1 MLNLESEAYDSKKI
15 KKLPDSKNPLNP
27 VNQLCRLLQMF
38 LRSHAGFIR
47 EDLQGYLNVFFVI
60 MNPPE
65 NKYEKIEKIL
75 ELGFHKSVLLRYRG
89 QTAKI

>member
-1 MLNLESEAYDSKKI
+1 MLELVSEAYDSREI
-15 KKLPDSKNPLNP
+15 KELADTKNPLNP

-47 EDLQGYLNVFFVI
+47 EDFQGYLNMFFII

-65 NKYEKIEKIL
+65 KKYEKIEKIL
-75 ELGFHKSVLLRYRG
+75 ELGFYKSGLLRYRG
-89 QTAKI
+89 QKR

>member
-1 MLNLESEAYDSKKI
+1 MLDLESEAYDSKVI

-38 LRSHAGFIR
+38 LRSHSGFLR
-47 EDLQGYLNVFFVI
+47 EDLQGYLNMLFII

-65 NKYEKIEKIL
+65 NKYEKIERIL
-75 ELGFHKSVLLRYRG
+75 ELGFQKSVLLRYRG
-89 QTAKI
+89 QYR

>member
-1 MLNLESEAYDSKKI
+1 MLNLESEAYDSREI

-38 LRSHAGFIR
+38 LHSNAGFTR
-47 EDLQGYLNVFFVI
+47 EDLQGYLNMFFVI

-75 ELGFHKSVLLRYRG
+75 ELGFQKSVLLRYRG
-89 QTAKI
+89 QKR